1 MKTCKTINWSVT
13 VAMAMAFLL
22 GCGPTRKIGQI
33 RQQELTATLA
43 LSRNE
48 IEEERKVIA
57 VARRDTLKVNDDKGN
72 TVLIMKA
79 VKDEASG
86 EMVATDVLDAAVI
99 TARFRNVAERNGCI
113 DLRFEII
120 VPPLMQDTR
129 WQLRFYPDM
138 FVLED
143 SLRLEPVLITGSQYR
158 QRQLRGYQQYEK
170 FLSTIITDSSR
181 FLDCRNLEIFI
192 RRNIPALYALKAD
205 TCYVSDEA
213 FHSLYGV
220 TEQRAVEHYTNQFGK
235 SINERRKGRQE
246 AMFARYVKVPIGT
259 EGIRLDTVL
268 QNTGGDFVYHYTQ
281 RIATRP
287 RLRKVDV
294 VLSGDIYEGEQRL
307 YTMARSQPLTF
318 YISSL
323 SSFTDGTERYLTRT
337 IERRAAANT
346 ACYVDFRSG
355 KSDVEPALGNNREEL
370 ARIRENIVQL
380 LSNPAFELD
389 SIVIAASASPEGL
402 QTVNDALARQRAGSV
417 AAYFD
422 RFIRSYRDSVQ
433 RALDEEARNSFTL
446 TVGDDGQETVGRVK
460 ARKAELPAIPF
471 SPRSAGENWSML
483 SYLVDSDSVL
493 TAAQKKEYIK
503 YLEIKDVDQ
512 RDDAL
517 SMTPF
522 YPRLR
527 EVLYPKL
534 RTVRFDFF
542 LHRRGMIKESVQ
554 TTELDS
560 TYMKGVA
567 ALKERDYTTALT
579 CLKDYKDFNTAIA
592 YVSLDYN
599 ASAMAILQELER
611 TPPVNY
617 MLAILY
623 ARNQDDQN
631 AVQCYLDACKQDH
644 SYVFRGNLDPEIYVL
659 IQRYGLNKQE
669 HDGVADAY

>member
-1 MKTCKTINWSVT
+1 MVL
-13 VAMAMAFLL
+13 AFLL
-22 GCGPTRKIGQI
+22 ACGPTRKIGQI
-33 RQQELTATLA
+33 RQQELAATLA

-57 VARRDTLKVNDDKGN
+57 VARRDTLTVQDEGGN

-79 VKDEASG
+79 VKDQASG

-99 TARFRNVAERNGCI
+99 TARFRNVAERNGRI

-120 VPPLMQDTR
+120 VPALMQDTR

-138 FVLED
+138 FILDD
-143 SLRLEPVLITGSQYR
+143 SLRLEPVLITGREYR
-158 QRQLRGYQQYEK
+158 QQQLRGYQQYEK
-170 FLSTIITDSSR
+170 FLRSIITDSTR
-181 FLDCRNLEIFI
+181 FLDYRNLDIFI
-192 RRNIPALYALKAD
+192 RRNIPELFALKAD
-205 TCYVSDEA
+205 SSFVSDEV

-220 TEQRAVEHYTNQFGK
+220 TEQAAIAHYTNQFGK
-235 SINERRKGRQE
+235 SLNERRKSRQD
-246 AMFARYVKVPIGT
+246 AMYARYVKVPIVT

-268 QNTGGDFVYHYTQ
+268 QNANGDFVYHYTQ

-287 RLRKVDV
+287 KLRKVDV
-294 VLSGDIYEGEQRL
+294 VLSGEIFESDHRL
-307 YTMARSQPLTF
+307 YTMVRSQPLTF

-323 SSFTDGTERYLTRT
+323 SSLTDGTERYLTRT

-355 KSDVEPALGNNREEL
+355 KWEVEPTLGNNREEL

-380 LSNPAFELD
+380 LSNPTFELD
-389 SIVIAASASPEGL
+389 SIVIGASASPEGA
-402 QTVNDALARQRAGSV
+402 QAANDALAKQRAGSV
-417 AAYFD
+417 ADYFD

-433 RALDEEARNSFTL
+433 RALNEEARNTFTL
-446 TVGDDGQETVGRVK
+446 TVGDDGKETVGRVK
-460 ARKAELPAIPF
+460 ARKADLPAIPF
-471 SPRSAGENWSML
+471 RSRSAGENWDLL
-483 SYLVDSDSVL
+483 SFLVDSDSTL
-493 TAAQKKEYIK
+493 TASQKMEYTK
-503 YLEIKDVDQ
+503 CLQIKDLDQ
-512 RDDAL
+512 REKEL
-517 SMTPF
+517 SQSGF

-527 EVLYPKL
+527 EVLYPRL

-554 TTELDS
+554 TTELDT

-567 ALKERDYTTALT
+567 ALKDRDYKLALT
-579 CLKDYKDFNTAIA
+579 YLKDYKDFNTAIA

-623 ARNQDDQN
+623 ARSQDDQN

-659 IQRYGLNKQE
+659 IQRYGLHKE
-669 HDGVADAY
+669 EDD

>member
-1 MKTCKTINWSVT
+1 MVL
-13 VAMAMAFLL
+13 AFLL
-22 GCGPTRKIGQI
+22 ACGPTRKIGQI
-33 RQQELTATLA
+33 RQQELAATLA

-57 VARRDTLKVNDDKGN
+57 VARRDTLTVQDEDGN

-79 VKDEASG
+79 VKDQASG

-99 TARFRNVAERNGCI
+99 TARFRNVAERNGRI

-120 VPPLMQDTR
+120 VPALMQDTR

-138 FVLED
+138 FILED
-143 SLRLEPVLITGSQYR
+143 SLRLEPVLITGREYR
-158 QRQLRGYQQYEK
+158 QQQLRGYQQYEK
-170 FLSTIITDSSR
+170 FLRSIITDSTR
-181 FLDCRNLEIFI
+181 FLDYRNLDIFI
-192 RRNIPALYALKAD
+192 RRNIPELYALKAD
-205 TCYVSDEA
+205 SSFVSDEV

-220 TEQRAVEHYTNQFGK
+220 TEQAAIAHYTNQFGK
-235 SINERRKGRQE
+235 SLNERRKSRQD
-246 AMFARYVKVPIGT
+246 AMYARYVKVPIVT

-268 QNTGGDFVYHYTQ
+268 QNPNGDFVYHYTQ

-287 RLRKVDV
+287 KLRKVDV
-294 VLSGDIYEGEQRL
+294 VLSGEIFESDRRL

-355 KSDVEPALGNNREEL
+355 KWEVEPALGNNREEL
-370 ARIRENIVQL
+370 SRIRENIVQL
-380 LSNPAFELD
+380 LSNPTFELD
-389 SIVIAASASPEGL
+389 SIVIGASASPEGA
-402 QTVNDALARQRAGSV
+402 QAANDALAKQRAGSV
-417 AAYFD
+417 ADYFD

-433 RALDEEARNSFTL
+433 RALNEEARNTFTL
-446 TVGDDGQETVGRVK
+446 TVGDDGKETVGRVK
-460 ARKAELPAIPF
+460 ARKADLPAIPF
-471 SPRSAGENWSML
+471 KSRSAGENWDLL
-483 SYLVDSDSVL
+483 SFLVDSDSTL
-493 TAAQKKEYIK
+493 TASQKMVYTKC
-503 YLEIKDVDQ
+503 LQIKDLDQ
-512 RDDAL
+512 REKEL
-517 SMTPF
+517 SQSGF

-527 EVLYPKL
+527 EVLYPRL

-554 TTELDS
+554 TTELDT

-567 ALKERDYTTALT
+567 ALKDRDYKLALT
-579 CLKDYKDFNTAIA
+579 YLKDYKDFNTAIA
-592 YVSLDYN
+592 YVSLEYN

-611 TPPVNY
+611 TPAVNY
-617 MLAILY
+617 MLALVY

-659 IQRYGLNKQE
+659 IQRYGLNKE
-669 HDGVADAY
+669 EDETF

>member
-1 MKTCKTINWSVT
+1 MKTRKTINWSAT

-22 GCGPTRKIGQI
+22 GCGPTGKIGQI
-33 RQQELTATLA
+33 RQQELAATLA

-57 VARRDTLKVNDDKGN
+57 VARKDTLKVNDENGN

-99 TARFRNVAERNGCI
+99 TARFRNVAERNGRI

-120 VPPLMQDTR
+120 VPALMQDTR

-138 FVLED
+138 FVLDD

-170 FLSTIITDSSR
+170 FLSSIVTDSTR
-181 FLDCRNLEIFI
+181 FVDYRNLEIFI

-205 TCYVSDEA
+205 TSYVSDES
-213 FHSLYGV
+213 FRSLYGV
-220 TEQRAVEHYTNQFGK
+220 TEQRAIEHYTNQFGK
-235 SINERRKGRQE
+235 SLNERRKGRQE

-268 QNTGGDFVYHYTQ
+268 QNTDGDFVYHYTQ

-287 RLRKVDV
+287 KLRKVDV
-294 VLSGDIYEGEQRL
+294 VLSGDIYEDDQRL
-307 YTMARSQPLTF
+307 YTMARSRPLTF

-355 KSDVEPALGNNREEL
+355 NSEVEPTLGNNREEL
-370 ARIRENIVQL
+370 SRIRENIVQL
-380 LSNPAFELD
+380 LSNPTFELD
-389 SIVIAASASPEGL
+389 SIVIGASASPEGA
-402 QTVNDALARQRAGSV
+402 QAANDALARQRAGSV

-422 RFIRSYRDSVQ
+422 RFIRAYRDSVQ
-433 RALDEEARNSFTL
+433 RALDDEARNTFTL
-446 TVGDDGQETVGRVK
+446 TVGDDGTETVGRVK

-471 SPRSAGENWSML
+471 NARSAGENWSML
-483 SYLVDSDSVL
+483 SYLVDADSVL
-493 TAAQKKEYIK
+493 TASQKMTYTQC
-503 YLEIKDVDQ
+503 LSIKDVDQ
-512 RDDAL
+512 REKAL
-517 SMTPF
+517 SQTAF
-522 YPRLR
+522 YPHLR
-527 EVLYPKL
+527 EVLYPQL

-542 LHRRGMIKESVQ
+542 LHRRGMVKESVQ
-554 TTELDS
+554 TTELDT

-567 ALKERDYTTALT
+567 ALKERDYTQALT
-579 CLKDYKDFNTAIA
+579 YLRDYKDFNTAIA
-592 YVSLDYN
+592 YVALDYN

-617 MLAILY
+617 MLAIVY

-659 IQRYGLNKQE
+659 IQRYGLHKE
-669 HDGVADAY
+669 EDD

>member
-1 MKTCKTINWSVT
+1 MVT

-33 RQQELTATLA
+33 RRQETAALLA

-57 VARRDTLKVNDDKGN
+57 VSRRDTLAVKDDSGN
-72 TVLIMKA
+72 TLLIMKA
-79 VKDEASG
+79 VKDEVSG

-99 TARFRNVAERNGCI
+99 TARFRNVAERNGHI

-120 VPPLMQDTR
+120 VPALMQDTR

-138 FVLED
+138 FILED
-143 SLRLEPVLITGSQYR
+143 SLRLDPVLITGDQYR
-158 QRQLRGYQQYEK
+158 RQQLRGYQQYEK
-170 FLSTIITDSSR
+170 FLRTIITDSTR
-181 FLDCRNLEIFI
+181 FLDTRNLEIFI
-192 RRNIPALYALKAD
+192 RRNIPELYALKAD
-205 TCYVSDEA
+205 SSYVSDET
-213 FHSLYGV
+213 FQSLYGV
-220 TEQRAVEHYTNQFGK
+220 TEQNAVEHYTNQFGK
-235 SINERRKGRQE
+235 SLNERRKSRKD
-246 AMFARYVKVPIGT
+246 AMYARYVKTPIIT

-268 QNTGGDFVYHYTQ
+268 RNSDGDFVYHYTQ
-281 RIATRP
+281 RITTRP

-294 VLSGDIYEGEQRL
+294 VLSGEIFESNHRL

-323 SSFTDGTERYLTRT
+323 SSFTDGAERYLTRT

-355 KSDVEPALGNNREEL
+355 RHDVDPELGNNREEL
-370 ARIRENIVQL
+370 SRIRENIVQL
-380 LSNPAFELD
+380 LSNPTFELD
-389 SIVIAASASPEGL
+389 SIVIGASASPEGM
-402 QTVNDALARQRAGSV
+402 QAANDVLAQQRASSV
-417 AAYFD
+417 ADYFD

-433 RALDEEARNSFTL
+433 RALNEEARNTFTL
-446 TVGDDGQETVGRVK
+446 TVGDDGKETVGRVK
-460 ARKAELPAIPF
+460 ARKADLPSIPF
-471 SPRSAGENWSML
+471 NARSAGENWDML

-493 TAAQKKEYIK
+493 TASQKMEFTKF
-503 YLEIKDVDQ
+503 LSVKDLDQ
-512 RDDAL
+512 REKEL
-517 SMTPF
+517 SQTAF

-527 EVLYPKL
+527 EVLYPRL
-534 RTVRFDFF
+534 RTVRFGFF
-542 LHRRGMIKESVQ
+542 LHRRGMVKESVQ
-554 TTELDS
+554 TTELDT

-567 ALKERDYTTALT
+567 ALKDRDYTRALT
-579 CLKDYKDFNTAIA
+579 YLKDYKDYNTAIA

-599 ASAMAILQELER
+599 ASAMAILQGLNR
-611 TPPVNY
+611 TPQVNY

-631 AVQCYLDACKQDH
+631 AVQCYLDACKQDR

-659 IQRYGLNKQE
+659 IQRYGLNKE
-669 HDGVADAY
+669 ETDF

>member
-1 MKTCKTINWSVT
+1 MVL
-13 VAMAMAFLL
+13 AFLL
-22 GCGPTRKIGQI
+22 ACGPTRKIGQI
-33 RQQELTATLA
+33 RQQELAATLA

-57 VARRDTLKVNDDKGN
+57 VARRDTLTVQDEDGN

-79 VKDEASG
+79 VKDQASG

-99 TARFRNVAERNGCI
+99 TARFRNVAERNGRI

-120 VPPLMQDTR
+120 VPALMQDTR

-138 FVLED
+138 FILED
-143 SLRLEPVLITGSQYR
+143 SLRLEPVLITGREYR
-158 QRQLRGYQQYEK
+158 QQQLRGYQQYEK
-170 FLSTIITDSSR
+170 FLRSIITDSTR
-181 FLDCRNLEIFI
+181 FLDFRNLDIFI
-192 RRNIPALYALKAD
+192 RRNIPELYALKAD
-205 TCYVSDEA
+205 SSFVSDEV

-220 TEQRAVEHYTNQFGK
+220 TEQAAIAHYTNQFGK
-235 SINERRKGRQE
+235 SLNERRKSRQD
-246 AMFARYVKVPIGT
+246 AMYARYVKVPIFT

-268 QNTGGDFVYHYTQ
+268 QNPNGDFVYHYTQ

-287 RLRKVDV
+287 KLRKVDV
-294 VLSGDIYEGEQRL
+294 VLSGEIFESDHRL
-307 YTMARSQPLTF
+307 YTMDRSQPLTF

-355 KSDVEPALGNNREEL
+355 KWEVEPALGNNREEL
-370 ARIRENIVQL
+370 SRIRENIVQL
-380 LSNPAFELD
+380 LSNPTFELD
-389 SIVIAASASPEGL
+389 SIVIGASASPEGA
-402 QTVNDALARQRAGSV
+402 QAANDALAKQRAGSV
-417 AAYFD
+417 ADYFD

-433 RALDEEARNSFTL
+433 RALDEEARNTFTL
-446 TVGDDGQETVGRVK
+446 TVGDDGKETVGRVK
-460 ARKAELPAIPF
+460 ARKADLPAIPF
-471 SPRSAGENWSML
+471 KSRSAGENWDLL
-483 SYLVDSDSVL
+483 SFLVDSDSTL
-493 TAAQKKEYIK
+493 TASQKMVYTKC
-503 YLEIKDVDQ
+503 LQIKDLDQ
-512 RDDAL
+512 REKEL
-517 SMTPF
+517 SQSGF

-527 EVLYPKL
+527 EVLYPRL

-554 TTELDS
+554 TTELDT

-567 ALKERDYTTALT
+567 ALKDRDYKLALT
-579 CLKDYKDFNTAIA
+579 YLKDYKDFNTAIA
-592 YVSLDYN
+592 YVSLEYN

-623 ARNQDDQN
+623 ARSQDDQN

-659 IQRYGLNKQE
+659 IQRYGLHKE
-669 HDGVADAY
+669 EDDRYR

>member
-1 MKTCKTINWSVT
+1 MVL
-13 VAMAMAFLL
+13 AFLL
-22 GCGPTRKIGQI
+22 ACGPTRKIGQI
-33 RQQELTATLA
+33 RQQELAATLA

-57 VARRDTLKVNDDKGN
+57 VARRDTLTVQDEGGN

-79 VKDEASG
+79 VKDQASG

-99 TARFRNVAERNGCI
+99 TARFRNVAERNGRI

-120 VPPLMQDTR
+120 VPALMQDTR

-138 FVLED
+138 FILED
-143 SLRLEPVLITGSQYR
+143 SLRLEPVLITGREYR
-158 QRQLRGYQQYEK
+158 
-170 FLSTIITDSSR
+170 SIITDSTR
-181 FLDCRNLEIFI
+181 FLDYRNLDIFI
-192 RRNIPALYALKAD
+192 RRNIPELYALKAD
-205 TCYVSDEA
+205 SSFVSDEV

-220 TEQRAVEHYTNQFGK
+220 TEQAAIAHYTNQFGK
-235 SINERRKGRQE
+235 SLNERRKSRQD
-246 AMFARYVKVPIGT
+246 AMYARYVKVPIVT

-268 QNTGGDFVYHYTQ
+268 QNANGDFVYHYTQ

-287 RLRKVDV
+287 KLRKVDV
-294 VLSGDIYEGEQRL
+294 VLSGEIFESDHRL

-323 SSFTDGTERYLTRT
+323 SSLTDGTERYLTRT

-355 KSDVEPALGNNREEL
+355 KWEVEPALGNNREEL

-380 LSNPAFELD
+380 LSNPTFELD
-389 SIVIAASASPEGL
+389 SIVIGASASPEGA
-402 QTVNDALARQRAGSV
+402 QAANDALAKQRAGSV
-417 AAYFD
+417 ADYFD

-433 RALDEEARNSFTL
+433 RALNEEARNTFTL
-446 TVGDDGQETVGRVK
+446 TVGDDGKETVGRVK
-460 ARKAELPAIPF
+460 ARKADLPAIPF
-471 SPRSAGENWSML
+471 RSRSAGENWDLL
-483 SYLVDSDSVL
+483 SFLVDSDSTL
-493 TAAQKKEYIK
+493 TASQKMEYTK
-503 YLEIKDVDQ
+503 CLQIKDLDQ
-512 RDDAL
+512 REKEL
-517 SMTPF
+517 SQSGF

-527 EVLYPKL
+527 EVLYPRL

-554 TTELDS
+554 TTELDT

-567 ALKERDYTTALT
+567 ALKDRDYKLALT
-579 CLKDYKDFNTAIA
+579 YLKDYKDFNTAIA

-611 TPPVNY
+611 TPAVNY
-617 MLAILY
+617 MLALVY

-659 IQRYGLNKQE
+659 IQRYGLHKE
-669 HDGVADAY
+669 EDD

>member
-1 MKTCKTINWSVT
+1 MVL
-13 VAMAMAFLL
+13 AFLL
-22 GCGPTRKIGQI
+22 ACGPTRKIGQI
-33 RQQELTATLA
+33 RQQELAATLA

-57 VARRDTLKVNDDKGN
+57 VARRDTLTVKDDSGN

-86 EMVATDVLDAAVI
+86 EMVATDVLDAAVV
-99 TARFRNVAERNGCI
+99 TARFRNVAERNGRI

-120 VPPLMQDTR
+120 VPALMQDTR

-138 FVLED
+138 FILED
-143 SLRLEPVLITGSQYR
+143 SLRLEPVLITGKEYR
-158 QRQLRGYQQYEK
+158 AQQLRGYQQYEK
-170 FLSTIITDSSR
+170 FLRSIITDSTH
-181 FLDCRNLEIFI
+181 FLDYRNLEIFV
-192 RRNIPALYALKAD
+192 RRNIPELYALKAD
-205 TCYVSDEA
+205 TSFVSDDT
-213 FHSLYGV
+213 FRSLYGV
-220 TEQRAVEHYTNQFGK
+220 TEQAAIAHYTNQFGK
-235 SINERRKGRQE
+235 SLNERRKSRQD
-246 AMFARYVKVPIGT
+246 AMYARYVKVPIVT

-268 QNTGGDFVYHYTQ
+268 QNANGDFVYHYTQ

-287 RLRKVDV
+287 KLRKVDV
-294 VLSGDIYEGEQRL
+294 MLSGEIFESDHRL

-355 KSDVEPALGNNREEL
+355 KWDVDPTLGNNREEL
-370 ARIRENIVQL
+370 SRIRENIVQL
-380 LSNPAFELD
+380 LSNPTFELD
-389 SIVIAASASPEGL
+389 SIVIGASASPEGA
-402 QTVNDALARQRAGSV
+402 QTANDALAKQRARSV
-417 AAYFD
+417 ADYFD

-433 RALDEEARNSFTL
+433 RALNEEARNSFSL
-446 TVGDDGQETVGRVK
+446 TVGDDGKETVGRVK
-460 ARKAELPAIPF
+460 ARKADLPAIPF
-471 SPRSAGENWSML
+471 SSHSAGENWDLL
-483 SYLVDSDSVL
+483 SYLVDSDSTL
-493 TAAQKKEYIK
+493 SASQKMDFIKCLQISDLDLREKELSIK
-503 YLEIKDVDQ
+503 
-512 RDDAL
+512 
-517 SMTPF
+517 SF

-527 EVLYPKL
+527 EVLYPRL

-554 TTELDS
+554 TTELDT

-567 ALKERDYTTALT
+567 ALKDRDYKLALT
-579 CLKDYKDFNTAIA
+579 YLKDYKDFNTAIA

-611 TPPVNY
+611 TPAVNY
-617 MLAILY
+617 MLALVY

-659 IQRYGLNKQE
+659 IQRYGLNKVE
-669 HDGVADAY
+669 DETF

>member
-1 MKTCKTINWSVT
+1 MVL
-13 VAMAMAFLL
+13 AFLL
-22 GCGPTRKIGQI
+22 ACGPTRKIGQI
-33 RQQELTATLA
+33 RQQELAATLA

-57 VARRDTLKVNDDKGN
+57 VARRDTLTVQDEDGN

-79 VKDEASG
+79 VKDQASG

-99 TARFRNVAERNGCI
+99 TARFRNVAERNGRI

-120 VPPLMQDTR
+120 VPALMQDTR

-138 FVLED
+138 FILED
-143 SLRLEPVLITGSQYR
+143 SLRLEPVLITGREYR
-158 QRQLRGYQQYEK
+158 QQQLRGYQQYEK
-170 FLSTIITDSSR
+170 FLRSIITDSTR
-181 FLDCRNLEIFI
+181 FLDFRNLDIFI
-192 RRNIPALYALKAD
+192 RRNIPELYALKAD
-205 TCYVSDEA
+205 SSFVSDEV

-220 TEQRAVEHYTNQFGK
+220 TEQAAIAHYTNQFGK
-235 SINERRKGRQE
+235 SLNERRKSRQD
-246 AMFARYVKVPIGT
+246 AMYARYVKIPIVT

-268 QNTGGDFVYHYTQ
+268 QNPNGDFVYHYTQ

-287 RLRKVDV
+287 KLRKVDV
-294 VLSGDIYEGEQRL
+294 VLSGEIFEGDHRL

-355 KSDVEPALGNNREEL
+355 KWEVEPALGNNREEL
-370 ARIRENIVQL
+370 SRIRENIVQL
-380 LSNPAFELD
+380 LSNPTFELD
-389 SIVIAASASPEGL
+389 SIVIGASASPEGA
-402 QTVNDALARQRAGSV
+402 QAANDALAKQRAGSV
-417 AAYFD
+417 ADYFD

-433 RALDEEARNSFTL
+433 RALNEEARNTFTL
-446 TVGDDGQETVGRVK
+446 TVGDDGKETVGRVK
-460 ARKAELPAIPF
+460 ARKADLPAIPF
-471 SPRSAGENWSML
+471 KSRSAGENWDLL
-483 SYLVDSDSVL
+483 SFLVDSDSTL
-493 TAAQKKEYIK
+493 TASQKMVYTKC
-503 YLEIKDVDQ
+503 LQIKDLDQ
-512 RDDAL
+512 REKEL
-517 SMTPF
+517 SQSGF

-527 EVLYPKL
+527 EVLYPRL

-554 TTELDS
+554 TTELDT

-567 ALKERDYTTALT
+567 ALKDRDYKLALT
-579 CLKDYKDFNTAIA
+579 YLKDYKDFNTAIA
-592 YVSLDYN
+592 YVSLEYN

-623 ARNQDDQN
+623 ARSQDDQN

-659 IQRYGLNKQE
+659 IQRYGLHKE
-669 HDGVADAY
+669 EDD

>member
-1 MKTCKTINWSVT
+1 MVL
-13 VAMAMAFLL
+13 AFLL
-22 GCGPTRKIGQI
+22 ACGPTRKIGQI
-33 RQQELTATLA
+33 RQQELAATLA

-57 VARRDTLKVNDDKGN
+57 VARRDTLTVQDEDGN

-79 VKDEASG
+79 VKDQASG

-99 TARFRNVAERNGCI
+99 TARFRNVAERNGRI

-120 VPPLMQDTR
+120 VPALMQDTR

-138 FVLED
+138 FILED
-143 SLRLEPVLITGSQYR
+143 SLRLEPVLITGREYR
-158 QRQLRGYQQYEK
+158 QQQLRGYQQYEK
-170 FLSTIITDSSR
+170 FLRSIITDSTR
-181 FLDCRNLEIFI
+181 FLDFRNLDIFI
-192 RRNIPALYALKAD
+192 RRNIPELYALKAD
-205 TCYVSDEA
+205 SSFVSDEV

-220 TEQRAVEHYTNQFGK
+220 TEQAAIAHYTNQFGK
-235 SINERRKGRQE
+235 SLNERRKSRQD
-246 AMFARYVKVPIGT
+246 AMYARYVKVPIAT

-268 QNTGGDFVYHYTQ
+268 QNPNGDFVYHYTQ

-287 RLRKVDV
+287 KLRKVNV
-294 VLSGDIYEGEQRL
+294 VLSGEIFESDHRL

-355 KSDVEPALGNNREEL
+355 KWEVEPALGNNREEL
-370 ARIRENIVQL
+370 SRIRENIVQL
-380 LSNPAFELD
+380 LSNPTFELD
-389 SIVIAASASPEGL
+389 SIVIGASASPEGA
-402 QTVNDALARQRAGSV
+402 QAANDALAKQRAGSV
-417 AAYFD
+417 ADYFD

-433 RALDEEARNSFTL
+433 RALDEEARNTFTL
-446 TVGDDGQETVGRVK
+446 TVGDDGKETMGRVK
-460 ARKAELPAIPF
+460 ARKADLPAIPF
-471 SPRSAGENWSML
+471 NARSAGENWSML
-483 SYLVDSDSVL
+483 SYLVDADSVL
-493 TAAQKKEYIK
+493 TASQKMVYTKCLQISNLDEREKE
-503 YLEIKDVDQ
+503 LAHTD
-512 RDDAL
+512 
-517 SMTPF
+517 F

-527 EVLYPKL
+527 EVLYPRL

-542 LHRRGMIKESVQ
+542 LHRRGMVKESVQ
-554 TTELDS
+554 TTELDT

-567 ALKERDYTTALT
+567 ALKERDYTQALT
-579 CLKDYKDFNTAIA
+579 YLRDYKDFNTAIA
-592 YVSLDYN
+592 YVALDYN

-617 MLAILY
+617 MLAIVY

-659 IQRYGLNKQE
+659 IQRYGLHKE
-669 HDGVADAY
+669 EDD

>member
-1 MKTCKTINWSVT
+1 MVL
-13 VAMAMAFLL
+13 AFLL
-22 GCGPTRKIGQI
+22 ACGPTRKIGQI
-33 RQQELTATLA
+33 RQQELAATLA

-57 VARRDTLKVNDDKGN
+57 VARRDTLTVQDEDGN

-79 VKDEASG
+79 VKDQASG

-99 TARFRNVAERNGCI
+99 TARFRNVAERNGRI

-120 VPPLMQDTR
+120 VPALMQDTR

-138 FVLED
+138 FILED
-143 SLRLEPVLITGSQYR
+143 SLRLEPVLITGRDYR
-158 QRQLRGYQQYEK
+158 QQQLRGYQQYEK
-170 FLSTIITDSSR
+170 FLRGIITDSTR
-181 FLDCRNLEIFI
+181 FLDFRNLDIFI
-192 RRNIPALYALKAD
+192 RRNIPELYALKAD
-205 TCYVSDEA
+205 SSFVSDEV

-220 TEQRAVEHYTNQFGK
+220 TEQAAIAHYTNQFGK
-235 SINERRKGRQE
+235 SLNERRKSRQD
-246 AMFARYVKVPIGT
+246 AMYARYVKVPIGT

-268 QNTGGDFVYHYTQ
+268 QNPNGDFVYHYTQ

-287 RLRKVDV
+287 KLRKVDV
-294 VLSGDIYEGEQRL
+294 VLSGEIFESDHRL

-355 KSDVEPALGNNREEL
+355 KWEVEPALGNNREEL
-370 ARIRENIVQL
+370 SRIRENIVQL
-380 LSNPAFELD
+380 LSNPTFELD
-389 SIVIAASASPEGL
+389 SIVIGASASPEGA
-402 QTVNDALARQRAGSV
+402 QAANDALAKQRAGSV
-417 AAYFD
+417 ADYFD

-433 RALDEEARNSFTL
+433 RALNEEARNTFTL
-446 TVGDDGQETVGRVK
+446 TVGDDGKETVGRVK
-460 ARKAELPAIPF
+460 ARKADLPAISF
-471 SPRSAGENWSML
+471 NARSAGENWSML
-483 SYLVDSDSVL
+483 SYLVDADSVL
-493 TAAQKKEYIK
+493 TAPQKMVYTKCLQISNLDEREKE
-503 YLEIKDVDQ
+503 LAHTD
-512 RDDAL
+512 
-517 SMTPF
+517 F

-527 EVLYPKL
+527 EVLYPRL

-542 LHRRGMIKESVQ
+542 LHRRGMVKESVQ
-554 TTELDS
+554 TTELDT

-567 ALKERDYTTALT
+567 ALKERDYTQALT
-579 CLKDYKDFNTAIA
+579 YLRDYKDFNTAIA
-592 YVSLDYN
+592 YVALDYN

-623 ARNQDDQN
+623 ARSQDDQN
-631 AVQCYLDACKQDH
+631 AVQCYLDACKRDH

-659 IQRYGLNKQE
+659 IQRYGLNKQ
-669 HDGVADAY
+669 DDDDLSDIY

>member
-1 MKTCKTINWSVT
+1 MVL
-13 VAMAMAFLL
+13 AFLL
-22 GCGPTRKIGQI
+22 ACGPTRKIGQI
-33 RQQELTATLA
+33 RQQELAATLA

-57 VARRDTLKVNDDKGN
+57 VARRDTLTVQDEDGN

-79 VKDEASG
+79 VKDQASG

-99 TARFRNVAERNGCI
+99 TARFRNVAERNGRI

-120 VPPLMQDTR
+120 VPALMQDTR

-138 FVLED
+138 FILED
-143 SLRLEPVLITGSQYR
+143 SLRLEPVLITGREYR
-158 QRQLRGYQQYEK
+158 QQQLRGYQQYEK
-170 FLSTIITDSSR
+170 FLRSIITDSTR
-181 FLDCRNLEIFI
+181 FLDYRNLDIFI
-192 RRNIPALYALKAD
+192 RRNIPELYALKAD
-205 TCYVSDEA
+205 SSFVSDEV

-220 TEQRAVEHYTNQFGK
+220 TEQAAIAHYTNQFGK
-235 SINERRKGRQE
+235 SLNERRKSRQD
-246 AMFARYVKVPIGT
+246 AMYARYVKVPIVT

-268 QNTGGDFVYHYTQ
+268 QNPNGDFVYHYTQ

-287 RLRKVDV
+287 KLRKVDV
-294 VLSGDIYEGEQRL
+294 VLSGEIFESDHRL
-307 YTMARSQPLTF
+307 YTMDRSQPLTF

-355 KSDVEPALGNNREEL
+355 KWEVEPALGNNREEL
-370 ARIRENIVQL
+370 SRIRENIVQL
-380 LSNPAFELD
+380 LSNPTFELD
-389 SIVIAASASPEGL
+389 SIVIGASASPEGA
-402 QTVNDALARQRAGSV
+402 QAANDALAKQRAGSV
-417 AAYFD
+417 ADYFD

-433 RALDEEARNSFTL
+433 RALNEEARNTFTL
-446 TVGDDGQETVGRVK
+446 TVGDDGKETVGRVK
-460 ARKAELPAIPF
+460 ARKADLPAIPF
-471 SPRSAGENWSML
+471 KSRSAGENWDLL
-483 SYLVDSDSVL
+483 SFLVDSDSTL
-493 TAAQKKEYIK
+493 TASQKMVYTKC
-503 YLEIKDVDQ
+503 LQIKDLDQ
-512 RDDAL
+512 REKEL
-517 SMTPF
+517 SQSGF

-527 EVLYPKL
+527 EVLYPRL

-554 TTELDS
+554 TTELDT

-567 ALKERDYTTALT
+567 ALKDRDYKLALT
-579 CLKDYKDFNTAIA
+579 YLKDYKDFNTAIA
-592 YVSLDYN
+592 YVSLEYN

-611 TPPVNY
+611 TPAVNY
-617 MLAILY
+617 MLALVY

-659 IQRYGLNKQE
+659 IQRYGLNKE
-669 HDGVADAY
+669 EDETF

>member
-1 MKTCKTINWSVT
+1 MDTRRTIIWSAS
-13 VAMAMAFLL
+13 VAMLLAFLL
-22 GCGPTRKIGQI
+22 GCGPTRKLGQI
-33 RQQELTATLA
+33 RQQELAATLA

-57 VARRDTLKVNDDKGN
+57 VARRDTLTVKDDTGN

-99 TARFRNVAERNGCI
+99 TARFRNVAERNGRI

-120 VPPLMQDTR
+120 VPALMQDTR
-129 WQLRFYPDM
+129 WQLRFYPEM
-138 FVLED
+138 YILED
-143 SLRLEPVLITGSQYR
+143 SLALEPVLITGSQYR
-158 QRQLRGYQQYEK
+158 RQQLRGYQQYEK
-170 FLSTIITDSSR
+170 FLRSIITDSTR
-181 FLDCRNLEIFI
+181 FLDYRNLEIFI
-192 RRNIPALYALKAD
+192 RRNIPELYALKAD
-205 TCYVSDEA
+205 SSFVSDDA
-213 FHSLYGV
+213 FRSLYGV
-220 TEQRAVEHYTNQFGK
+220 TERAAIDHYTNQFGK
-235 SINERRKGRQE
+235 SLNERRKSRQD
-246 AMFARYVKVPIGT
+246 AMFARYVKVPIVT

-268 QNTGGDFVYHYTQ
+268 QNADGDFVYHYTQ
-281 RIATRP
+281 RITTRP
-287 RLRKVDV
+287 KLRKVDV
-294 VLSGDIYEGEQRL
+294 VLSGEIFESDQRL
-307 YTMARSQPLTF
+307 YSMARSQPLTF

-355 KSDVEPALGNNREEL
+355 KSEVEPSLGNNRDEL

-380 LSNPAFELD
+380 LSNATFELD
-389 SIVIAASASPEGL
+389 SIVIAASASPEGT
-402 QTVNDALARQRAGSV
+402 QAANDALARQRAGSV
-417 AAYFD
+417 AAYFE

-433 RALDEEARNSFTL
+433 RALDLEARNSFTL
-446 TVGDDGQETVGRVK
+446 TVGDDGKETMGRAK
-460 ARKAELPAIPF
+460 ARKADFPAIAF
-471 SPRSAGENWSML
+471 SSRSAGENWDLL

-493 TAAQKKEYIK
+493 TASQKMAYVKCLQIND
-503 YLEIKDVDQ
+503 LDQ
-512 RDDAL
+512 REKEL
-517 SMTPF
+517 SQSAF

-527 EVLYPKL
+527 EVLYPRL

-542 LHRRGMIKESVQ
+542 LHRRGLIQETVQ
-554 TTELDS
+554 TTELDT

-567 ALKERDYTTALT
+567 ALKDRDYKLALT
-579 CLKDYKDFNTAIA
+579 YLKDYKDYNTAIA

-599 ASAMAILQELER
+599 ASAMAILQGLER
-611 TPPVNY
+611 TAPVNY
-617 MLAILY
+617 MLAIVY

-659 IQRYGLNKQE
+659 IQRYGLNKDE
-669 HDGVADAY
+669 

>member
-1 MKTCKTINWSVT
+1 MVL
-13 VAMAMAFLL
+13 AFLL
-22 GCGPTRKIGQI
+22 ACGPTRKIGQI
-33 RQQELTATLA
+33 RQQELAATLA

-57 VARRDTLKVNDDKGN
+57 VARRDTLTVQDEDGN

-79 VKDEASG
+79 VKDQASG

-99 TARFRNVAERNGCI
+99 TARFRNVAERNGRI

-120 VPPLMQDTR
+120 VPALMQDTR

-138 FVLED
+138 FILED
-143 SLRLEPVLITGSQYR
+143 SLRLEPVLITGREYR
-158 QRQLRGYQQYEK
+158 QQQLRGYQQYEK
-170 FLSTIITDSSR
+170 FLRSIITDSTR
-181 FLDCRNLEIFI
+181 FLDFRNLDIFI
-192 RRNIPALYALKAD
+192 RRNIPELYALKAD
-205 TCYVSDEA
+205 SSFVSDEV

-220 TEQRAVEHYTNQFGK
+220 TEQAAIAHYTNQFGK
-235 SINERRKGRQE
+235 SLNERRKSRQD
-246 AMFARYVKVPIGT
+246 AMYARYVKVPIVT

-268 QNTGGDFVYHYTQ
+268 QNPNGDFVYHYTQ

-287 RLRKVDV
+287 KLRKVDV
-294 VLSGDIYEGEQRL
+294 VLSGEIFESDHRL

-355 KSDVEPALGNNREEL
+355 KWEVEPALGNNREEL
-370 ARIRENIVQL
+370 SRIRENIVQL
-380 LSNPAFELD
+380 LSNPTFELD
-389 SIVIAASASPEGL
+389 SIVIGASASPEGA
-402 QTVNDALARQRAGSV
+402 QAANDALAKQRAGSV
-417 AAYFD
+417 ADYFD

-433 RALDEEARNSFTL
+433 RALNEEARNTFTL
-446 TVGDDGQETVGRVK
+446 TVGDDGTETVGRVK
-460 ARKAELPAIPF
+460 ARKAELLAIPF
-471 SPRSAGENWSML
+471 NARSAGENWSML
-483 SYLVDSDSVL
+483 SYLVDADSVL
-493 TAAQKKEYIK
+493 TAPQKMVYTKCLQISNLDEREKE
-503 YLEIKDVDQ
+503 LAHTD
-512 RDDAL
+512 
-517 SMTPF
+517 F

-527 EVLYPKL
+527 EVLYPRL

-554 TTELDS
+554 TTELDT

-567 ALKERDYTTALT
+567 ALKERDYTQALT
-579 CLKDYKDFNTAIA
+579 YLRDYKDFNTAIA
-592 YVSLDYN
+592 YVALDYN

-617 MLAILY
+617 MLAIVY

-659 IQRYGLNKQE
+659 IQRYGLHKE
-669 HDGVADAY
+669 EDD

>member
-1 MKTCKTINWSVT
+1 MVL
-13 VAMAMAFLL
+13 AFLL
-22 GCGPTRKIGQI
+22 ACGPTRKIGQI
-33 RQQELTATLA
+33 RQQELAATLA

-57 VARRDTLKVNDDKGN
+57 VARRDTLTVQDEDGN

-79 VKDEASG
+79 VKDQASG

-99 TARFRNVAERNGCI
+99 TARFRNVAERNGRI

-120 VPPLMQDTR
+120 VPALMQDTR

-138 FVLED
+138 FILED
-143 SLRLEPVLITGSQYR
+143 SLRLEPVLITGREYR
-158 QRQLRGYQQYEK
+158 QQQLRGYQQYEK
-170 FLSTIITDSSR
+170 FLRSIITDSTR
-181 FLDCRNLEIFI
+181 FLDFRNLDIFI
-192 RRNIPALYALKAD
+192 RRNIPELYALKAD
-205 TCYVSDEA
+205 SSFVSDEV

-220 TEQRAVEHYTNQFGK
+220 TEQAAIAHYTNQFGK
-235 SINERRKGRQE
+235 SLNERRKSRQD
-246 AMFARYVKVPIGT
+246 AMYARYVKVPIVT

-268 QNTGGDFVYHYTQ
+268 QNPNGDFVYHYTQ

-287 RLRKVDV
+287 KLRKVDV
-294 VLSGDIYEGEQRL
+294 VLSGEIFESDHRL
-307 YTMARSQPLTF
+307 YTMDRSQPLTF

-323 SSFTDGTERYLTRT
+323 SSFTDGTERYRTRT

-355 KSDVEPALGNNREEL
+355 KWEVEPALGNNREEL
-370 ARIRENIVQL
+370 SRIRENIVQL
-380 LSNPAFELD
+380 LSNPTFELD
-389 SIVIAASASPEGL
+389 SIVIGASASPEGA
-402 QTVNDALARQRAGSV
+402 QAANDALAKQRAGSV
-417 AAYFD
+417 ADYFD

-433 RALDEEARNSFTL
+433 RALNEEARNTFTL
-446 TVGDDGQETVGRVK
+446 TVGDDGKETVGRVK
-460 ARKAELPAIPF
+460 ARKADLPAIPF
-471 SPRSAGENWSML
+471 KSRSAGENWDLL
-483 SYLVDSDSVL
+483 SFLVDSDSTL
-493 TAAQKKEYIK
+493 TASQKMVYTKC
-503 YLEIKDVDQ
+503 LQIKDLDQ
-512 RDDAL
+512 REKEL
-517 SMTPF
+517 SQSGF

-527 EVLYPKL
+527 EVLYPRL

-542 LHRRGMIKESVQ
+542 LHRRGMVKESVQ
-554 TTELDS
+554 TTELDT

-567 ALKERDYTTALT
+567 ALKDRDYKLALT
-579 CLKDYKDFNTAIA
+579 YLKDYKDFNTAIA

-617 MLAILY
+617 MLAIVY

-659 IQRYGLNKQE
+659 IQRYGLHKE
-669 HDGVADAY
+669 EDD

>member
-1 MKTCKTINWSVT
+1 MDTRRTIIWSAS
-13 VAMAMAFLL
+13 VAMLLAFLL
-22 GCGPTRKIGQI
+22 GCGPTRKLGQI
-33 RQQELTATLA
+33 RQQELAATLA

-57 VARRDTLKVNDDKGN
+57 VARRDTLTVKDDSGN

-99 TARFRNVAERNGCI
+99 TARFRNVAERNGRI

-120 VPPLMQDTR
+120 VPALMQDTR
-129 WQLRFYPDM
+129 WQLRFYPEM
-138 FVLED
+138 YILED
-143 SLRLEPVLITGSQYR
+143 SLALEPVLITGNQYR
-158 QRQLRGYQQYEK
+158 RQQLRGYQQYEK
-170 FLSTIITDSSR
+170 FLRSIITDSTR
-181 FLDCRNLEIFI
+181 FLDYRNLEIFI
-192 RRNIPALYALKAD
+192 RRNIPELYALKAD
-205 TCYVSDEA
+205 SSFVSDDA

-220 TEQRAVEHYTNQFGK
+220 TERAAIDHYTNQFGK
-235 SINERRKGRQE
+235 SLNERRKSRQD
-246 AMFARYVKVPIGT
+246 AMFARYVKVPIVT

-268 QNTGGDFVYHYTQ
+268 QNADGDFVYHYTQ
-281 RIATRP
+281 RITTRP
-287 RLRKVDV
+287 KLRKVDV
-294 VLSGDIYEGEQRL
+294 VLSGEIFESDQRL
-307 YTMARSQPLTF
+307 YSMARSQPLTF

-355 KSDVEPALGNNREEL
+355 KSEVEPSLGNNRDEL

-380 LSNPAFELD
+380 LSNATFELD
-389 SIVIAASASPEGL
+389 SIVIAASASPEGT
-402 QTVNDALARQRAGSV
+402 QAANDALAKQRAGSV
-417 AAYFD
+417 AAYFE

-433 RALDEEARNSFTL
+433 RALDLEARNSFTL
-446 TVGDDGQETVGRVK
+446 TVGDDGKETMGRAK
-460 ARKAELPAIPF
+460 ARKADFPAIAF
-471 SPRSAGENWSML
+471 SSRSAGENWDLL

-493 TAAQKKEYIK
+493 TASQKMAYVKCLQIND
-503 YLEIKDVDQ
+503 LDQ
-512 RDDAL
+512 REKEL
-517 SMTPF
+517 SQSAF

-527 EVLYPKL
+527 EVLYPRL

-542 LHRRGMIKESVQ
+542 LHRRGLIQETVQ
-554 TTELDS
+554 TTELDT

-567 ALKERDYTTALT
+567 ALKDRDYKLALT
-579 CLKDYKDFNTAIA
+579 YLKDYKDYNTAIA

-599 ASAMAILQELER
+599 ASAMAILQGLER
-611 TPPVNY
+611 TAPVNY
-617 MLAILY
+617 MLAIVY

-659 IQRYGLNKQE
+659 IQRYGLNKDE
-669 HDGVADAY
+669 

>member
-1 MKTCKTINWSVT
+1 MVTRRTIIWSAS
-13 VAMAMAFLL
+13 VAMLLAFLL
-22 GCGPTRKIGQI
+22 GCGPTRKLGQI
-33 RQQELTATLA
+33 RQQELAATLA

-57 VARRDTLKVNDDKGN
+57 VARRDTLTVKDDSGN

-99 TARFRNVAERNGCI
+99 TARFRNVAERNGRI

-120 VPPLMQDTR
+120 VPALMQDTR
-129 WQLRFYPDM
+129 WQLRFYPEM
-138 FVLED
+138 YILED
-143 SLRLEPVLITGSQYR
+143 SLALEPVLITGSQYR
-158 QRQLRGYQQYEK
+158 RQQLRGYQQYEK
-170 FLSTIITDSSR
+170 FLRSIITDSTR
-181 FLDCRNLEIFI
+181 FLDYRNLEIFI
-192 RRNIPALYALKAD
+192 RRNIPELYALKAD
-205 TCYVSDEA
+205 SSFVSDDA
-213 FHSLYGV
+213 FRSLYGV
-220 TEQRAVEHYTNQFGK
+220 TERAAIDHYTNQFGK
-235 SINERRKGRQE
+235 SLNERRKSRQD
-246 AMFARYVKVPIGT
+246 AMFARYVKVPIVT

-268 QNTGGDFVYHYTQ
+268 QNADGDFVYHYTQ
-281 RIATRP
+281 RITTRP
-287 RLRKVDV
+287 KLRKVDV
-294 VLSGDIYEGEQRL
+294 VLSGEIFESDQRL
-307 YTMARSQPLTF
+307 YSMARSQPLTF

-355 KSDVEPALGNNREEL
+355 KSEVEPSLGNNRDEL

-380 LSNPAFELD
+380 LSNATFELD
-389 SIVIAASASPEGL
+389 SIVIATSASPEGT
-402 QTVNDALARQRAGSV
+402 QAANDALAKQRAGSV

-433 RALDEEARNSFTL
+433 RALDLEARNSFTL
-446 TVGDDGQETVGRVK
+446 TVGDDGKETMGRAK
-460 ARKAELPAIPF
+460 ARKADFPAIAF
-471 SPRSAGENWSML
+471 SSRSAGENWDLL

-493 TAAQKKEYIK
+493 TASQKMAYVKCLQIND
-503 YLEIKDVDQ
+503 LDQ
-512 RDDAL
+512 REKEL
-517 SMTPF
+517 SQRAF

-527 EVLYPKL
+527 EVLYPRL

-542 LHRRGMIKESVQ
+542 LHRRGLIQETVQ
-554 TTELDS
+554 TTELDT

-567 ALKERDYTTALT
+567 ALKDRDYKLALT
-579 CLKDYKDFNTAIA
+579 YLKDYKDYNTAIA

-599 ASAMAILQELER
+599 ASAIAILQGLER
-611 TPPVNY
+611 TAPVNY
-617 MLAILY
+617 MLAIVY

-659 IQRYGLNKQE
+659 IQRYGLNKDE
-669 HDGVADAY
+669 